1 MRWWWSWQV
10 GGTFSLISSSLKHD
24 FGVLWCVSLPMSV
37 SWHSWVSCS
46 GETPVLGYE
55 KQKKGQKIFFLT
67 QKCGCF
73 LFLPPSLKYNLN
85 STIFVNLWWGDLSP
99 RIQQNPLTI
108 TSTSFFHYPG
118 NISSIS
124 GAASWTE
131 KRSSIKER
139 IHHQQ
144 SWRTKFETRTDSL
157 GTLNE
162 GMKDWQLSFTH
173 TGDFVITGNSLH
185 MFTTQLNCCIYV
197 GYAECI
203 ELNQGVLLDWI
214 IVVTVQGGCR
224 YSIGA
229 VSFSLLLLE
238 SGSFISC

>member
-1 MRWWWSWQV
+1 MKLKSWWWDDDEADKLVELSHSFLPLW
-10 GGTFSLISSSLKHD
+10 SMIL
-24 FGVLWCVSLPMSV
+24 VLYDVY
-37 SWHSWVSCS
+37 HFQWVSVGFPEYHVQVRNQC
-46 GETPVLGYE
+46 LGMGSR
-55 KQKKGQKIFFLT
+55 KRDKKYFFLT

-85 STIFVNLWWGDLSP
+85 STIFVKLWKGDLSP

-108 TSTSFFHYPG
+108 TSTSFYHYPE

-124 GAASWTE
+124 GSASWTE

-173 TGDFVITGNSLH
+173 TGDFVITGNSMH
-185 MFTTQLNCCIYV
+185 MFTTQLNCCI
-197 GYAECI
+197 
-203 ELNQGVLLDWI
+203 
-214 IVVTVQGGCR
+214 
-224 YSIGA
+224 
-229 VSFSLLLLE
+229 
-238 SGSFISC
+238 

>member
-1 MRWWWSWQV
+1 MGNRE
-10 GGTFSLISSSLKHD
+10 GG
-24 FGVLWCVSLPMSV
+24 
-37 SWHSWVSCS
+37 
-46 GETPVLGYE
+46 
-55 KQKKGQKIFFLT
+55 KKYFFLT

-73 LFLPPSLKYNLN
+73 LFLPPSLKYNPN
-85 STIFVNLWWGDLSP
+85 STIFVKLWRGDLNP

-108 TSTSFFHYPG
+108 TSTSFYHYPG

-131 KRSSIKER
+131 KDYQSRRES

-197 GYAECI
+197 CRLCWVRWIKEYSLI
-203 ELNQGVLLDWI
+203 E
-214 IVVTVQGGCR
+214 
-224 YSIGA
+224 
-229 VSFSLLLLE
+229 SLLSLCRE
-238 SGSFISC
+238 GAGTQ